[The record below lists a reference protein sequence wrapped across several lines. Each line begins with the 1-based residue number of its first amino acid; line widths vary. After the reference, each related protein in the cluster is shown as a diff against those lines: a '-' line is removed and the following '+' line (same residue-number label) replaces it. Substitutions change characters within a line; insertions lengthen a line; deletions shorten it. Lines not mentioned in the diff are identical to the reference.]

1 MCLQSRPAIEQAK
14 TQAYD
19 TAGTSTTFQVGIK
32 DDRSPASNGIL
43 LQFQAPAISFGRP
56 GRSTSRIH
64 RTGSIPPFNHG
75 TKQLEKERIM
85 IFVVSI
91 VIAIGALIV
100 WRGASSKLRQN
111 NVAYRSVARVSSL
124 AAVFF
129 GVLALLQC
137 FTQVPAG
144 HVGVV
149 DFFGVVSDQTLRAGI
164 NPVNPLATVIK
175 YSIQTQEHKEAM
187 QVLSR
192 EGLTIGL
199 EVSALYRLNPDS
211 AARVYKTVAGGDYE
225 NIILIPQFRSISR
238 AVTASFQASAL
249 YSTERE
255 RLGASIQEEL
265 GKTVSPRGVTIEST
279 PIRNVAL
286 PSQLTEAIEQKQ
298 RADQESQ
305 RMEFILTKEKQEADR
320 KRIEAKGIADF
331 QTIVAA
337 GISEQLLRWKGIE
350 ATEKLANSQNTKVI
364 IVGSGK
370 DGLPIILDTK

>member
-1 MCLQSRPAIEQAK
+1 M
-14 TQAYD
+14 
-19 TAGTSTTFQVGIK
+19 TFIV
-32 DDRSPASNGIL
+32 SLVFA
-43 LQFQAPAISFGRP
+43 
-56 GRSTSRIH
+56 
-64 RTGSIPPFNHG
+64 
-75 TKQLEKERIM
+75 
-85 IFVVSI
+85 VVA
-91 VIAIGALIV
+91 VVV
-100 WRGASSKLRQN
+100 WRIARTKVRQN
-111 NVAYRSVARVSSL
+111 NLAFRSVANVSAL
-124 AAVFF
+124 AAVVL
-129 GVLALLQC
+129 GVIALLQC
-137 FTQVPAG
+137 FTQIPAG

-149 DFFGVVSDQTLRAGI
+149 DFFGIVSDQTLRAGI
-164 NPVNPLATVIK
+164 NPVNPLANVIK
-175 YSIQTQEHKEAM
+175 YSIQTQEHKETM

-211 AARVYKTVAGGDYE
+211 AARVYKTVTGGDYE
-225 NIILIPQFRSISR
+225 TIILIPQFRSICR

-265 GKTVSPRGVTIEST
+265 AKTVGPRGVTIENT

-320 KRIEAKGIADF
+320 KRIEAQGIADF
-331 QTIVAA
+331 QAIVAA
-337 GISEQLLRWKGIE
+337 GISDQLLRWKGIE
-350 ATEKLANSQNTKVI
+350 ATEKLASSPNTKVV
-364 IVGSGK
+364 IVGAGK

>member
-1 MCLQSRPAIEQAK
+1 
-14 TQAYD
+14 
-19 TAGTSTTFQVGIK
+19 
-32 DDRSPASNGIL
+32 
-43 LQFQAPAISFGRP
+43 
-56 GRSTSRIH
+56 
-64 RTGSIPPFNHG
+64 
-75 TKQLEKERIM
+75 M
-85 IFVVSI
+85 IFI
-91 VIAIGALIV
+91 LTIIIAIAAFFV
-100 WRGASSKLRQN
+100 WRSASSKMRQN
-111 NVAYRSVARVSSL
+111 NIAFRSVARVSAL
-124 AAVFF
+124 VAVVF
-129 GVLALLQC
+129 GIVAVLQC
-137 FTQVPAG
+137 FTQIDAG

-175 YSIQTQEHKEAM
+175 YSVQTQEHKETM

-211 AARVYKTVAGGDYE
+211 AARMYKTVSGGEYE
-225 NIILIPQFRSISR
+225 TIILIPQFRSICR

-255 RLGASIQEEL
+255 RLGASIQDEL
-265 GKTVSPRGVTIEST
+265 ARTVAPRGVTIENT

-286 PSQLTEAIEQKQ
+286 PTQLTEAIEQKQ

-331 QTIVAA
+331 QAIVAA
-337 GISEQLLRWKGIE
+337 GISDQLLRWKGIE
-350 ATEKLANSQNTKVI
+350 ATEKLASSQNTKVI
-364 IVGSGK
+364 IVGAGK

>member
-1 MCLQSRPAIEQAK
+1 
-14 TQAYD
+14 
-19 TAGTSTTFQVGIK
+19 
-32 DDRSPASNGIL
+32 
-43 LQFQAPAISFGRP
+43 
-56 GRSTSRIH
+56 
-64 RTGSIPPFNHG
+64 
-75 TKQLEKERIM
+75 M
-85 IFVVSI
+85 IFILSI
-91 VIAIGALIV
+91 IIAIAAFFV
-100 WRGASSKLRQN
+100 WRSAARKERQN
-111 NVAYRSVARVSSL
+111 NIAARSAAMVSSL
-124 AAVFF
+124 VAGLF
-129 GVLALLQC
+129 GLLALLQC
-137 FTQVPAG
+137 FTQIPAG

-164 NPVNPLATVIK
+164 NPVNPMADVIK
-175 YSIQTQEHKEAM
+175 YSIQTQEHKETM

-211 AARVYKTVAGGDYE
+211 AARVYKTVTGGDYE
-225 NIILIPQFRSISR
+225 TIILIPQFRSICR

-255 RLGASIQEEL
+255 RLGSSIQEEL
-265 GKTVSPRGVTIEST
+265 ARTVSPRGVTIENT

-331 QTIVAA
+331 QAIVAA
-337 GISEQLLRWKGIE
+337 GISDQLLRWKGIE
-350 ATEKLANSQNTKVI
+350 ATEKLASSQNTKVI

>member
-1 MCLQSRPAIEQAK
+1 ML
-14 TQAYD
+14 
-19 TAGTSTTFQVGIK
+19 F
-32 DDRSPASNGIL
+32 IL
-43 LQFQAPAISFGRP
+43 SLLI
-56 GRSTSRIH
+56 T
-64 RTGSIPPFNHG
+64 
-75 TKQLEKERIM
+75 
-85 IFVVSI
+85 
-91 VIAIGALIV
+91 VIAIFVWLGA
-100 WRGASSKLRQN
+100 KKKTNQN
-111 NVAYRSVARVSSL
+111 NIAFRSAGKVGVL
-124 AAVFF
+124 AAIIF
-129 GVLALLQC
+129 GILALLQC

-149 DFFGVVSDQTLRAGI
+149 DFFGIVSEKALPSGI
-164 NPVNPLATVIK
+164 NFVNPLANVIK
-175 YSIQTQEHKEAM
+175 FSIQTKEHKETM

-225 NIILIPQFRSISR
+225 TIILIPQFRSISR
-238 AVTASFQASAL
+238 SVTASFQASAL

-255 RLGASIQEEL
+255 RLGSAIQEEL
-265 GKTVSPRGVTIEST
+265 AKTIAPRGVTIENT

-286 PSQLTEAIEQKQ
+286 PVQLTEAIEQKQ

-305 RMEFILTKEKQEADR
+305 RMEFVLTKEKQEADR
-320 KRIEAKGIADF
+320 KRIEGKGIADF

-350 ATEKLANSQNTKVI
+350 ATLKIAESNNTKVVI
-364 IVGSGK
+364 IGSGK

>member
-1 MCLQSRPAIEQAK
+1 
-14 TQAYD
+14 
-19 TAGTSTTFQVGIK
+19 
-32 DDRSPASNGIL
+32 
-43 LQFQAPAISFGRP
+43 
-56 GRSTSRIH
+56 
-64 RTGSIPPFNHG
+64 
-75 TKQLEKERIM
+75 M
-85 IFVVSI
+85 IFILTVLI
-91 VIAIGALIV
+91 TIIALFAWLSAAKKV
-100 WRGASSKLRQN
+100 RQN
-111 NVAYRSVARVSSL
+111 NITFRQMKTTSLLILVVSGIVSL
-124 AAVFF
+124 T
-129 GVLALLQC
+129 QI

-149 DFFGVVSDQTLRAGI
+149 DFFGIVSDRTLPSGI
-164 NPVNPLATVIK
+164 NLVNPLARVIK
-175 YSIQTQEHKEAM
+175 YSIQTKEHKEVM

-199 EVSALYRLNPDS
+199 EVSVLYRLNPDS
-211 AARVYKTVAGGDYE
+211 AARVYKTVSGGDYE

-238 AVTASFQASAL
+238 SVTASFQASAL
-249 YSTERE
+249 YSSERE
-255 RLGASIQEEL
+255 RLGASIQDEFA
-265 GKTVSPRGVTIEST
+265 KTVGPRGVIIENT

-286 PSQLTEAIEQKQ
+286 PVQLTEAIEQKQ

-350 ATEKLANSQNTKVI
+350 ATEKLANSPNTKVI
-364 IVGSGK
+364 IVGAGK

>member
-1 MCLQSRPAIEQAK
+1 
-14 TQAYD
+14 
-19 TAGTSTTFQVGIK
+19 
-32 DDRSPASNGIL
+32 
-43 LQFQAPAISFGRP
+43 
-56 GRSTSRIH
+56 
-64 RTGSIPPFNHG
+64 
-75 TKQLEKERIM
+75 M
-85 IFVVSI
+85 IFI
-91 VIAIGALIV
+91 LAIIITIAAFFV
-100 WRGASSKLRQN
+100 WRSASRKVQQN
-111 NVAYRSVARVSSL
+111 NLIFRSVARGGAAA
-124 AAVFF
+124 AAVF

-137 FTQVPAG
+137 FTQIPAG

-149 DFFGVVSDQTLRAGI
+149 DFFGIVSDQTLRAGI
-164 NPVNPLATVIK
+164 NPVNPMATVVK
-175 YSIQTQEHKEAM
+175 YSIQTQEHKETM
-187 QVLSR
+187 EVLSR

-225 NIILIPQFRSISR
+225 NIILIPQFRSICR

-265 GKTVSPRGVTIEST
+265 ARIVAPRGVTIENT

-331 QTIVAA
+331 QAIVAA
-337 GISEQLLRWKGIE
+337 GISDQLLRWKGIE
-350 ATEKLANSQNTKVI
+350 ATEKLASSQNTKVI
-364 IVGSGK
+364 IVGAGK